1 MKKKQLIE
9 FIRLVAF
16 FVLKE
21 QKILDLDVKY

>member
-16 FVLKE
+16 FILKE
-21 QKILDLDVKY
+21 QKILDFSIKY